1 MQITNISGVDRD
13 LPALGRVIA
22 AGETFDVADDLATSL
37 LDQPANWAAPTTKPA
52 KSEE

>member
-13 LPALGRVIA
+13 LPALNRVIA
-22 AGETFDVADDLATSL
+22 DGETFTVPDGLGASL
-37 LDQPANWAAPTTKPA
+37 LEQPANWAAATKPA